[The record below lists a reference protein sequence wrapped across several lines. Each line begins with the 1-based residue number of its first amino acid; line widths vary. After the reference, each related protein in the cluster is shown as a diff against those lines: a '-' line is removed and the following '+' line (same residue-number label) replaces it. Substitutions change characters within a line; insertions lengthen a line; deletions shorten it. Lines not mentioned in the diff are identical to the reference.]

1 MILGPRESLTRSTR
15 WLWCYQ
21 LHRKGAGGW
30 PSLVRTIDLKI
41 ISKCDGISDN
51 QKRDNILLVLRLIEL
66 GSRLGV
72 NVEVADE
79 EEVAGLIMLAI
90 VAGTKAEKAMI
101 NQCNYIGTQAHAQAR
116 IKTIR
121 TLEIDAIDYDGSDD
135 RDGSH

>member
-1 MILGPRESLTRSTR
+1 MILGPRESLPRSTR

-41 ISKCDGISDN
+41 ISKCDGMSDN
-51 QKRDNILLVLRLIEL
+51 QKRDNIPLVLRLIEL

-79 EEVAGLIMLAI
+79 EEVAGLIVLAI
-90 VAGTKAEKAMI
+90 VAGAKAEKAMI
-101 NQCNYIGTQAHAQAR
+101 N
-116 IKTIR
+116 
-121 TLEIDAIDYDGSDD
+121 
-135 RDGSH
+135 